1 MTGYLRYTQISF
13 FQIITMIVPN
23 NQNTYRLLWKKRFT
37 GGLIFTFTL
46 PTSNLVLSNL
56 KL

>member
-13 FQIITMIVPN
+13 FQIITMIVSN
-23 NQNTYRLLWKKRFT
+23 NQNTYRLLWKKCFT